1 MSKQLLNMP
10 VAAVLAAG
18 AAALSGAAS
27 NTASAM
33 PLAGGA
39 RAQRDGRNRCGRQC
53 GGTGNGGPLA
63 PAFAPAPP
71 PYYYRPSPRYYNSYY
86 DAPPRAYRYDYD
98 YAYDYAYDRYPAPR
112 YGRGAAA
119 YCASRYLSWD
129 PETGTFIGYDGLRH
143 PCP

>member
-1 MSKQLLNMP
+1 MLNMQI
-10 VAAVLAAG
+10 VALMVAG

-33 PLAGGA
+33 PMAGALALSETA
-39 RAQRDGRNRCGRQC
+39 
-53 GGTGNGGPLA
+53 GNDVLPVWWYREWGSGSA
-63 PAFAPAPP
+63 PAFAPVAP
-71 PYYYRPSPRYYNSYY
+71 PYYYRSYPRYYYSYY
-86 DAPPRAYRYDYD
+86 DAPPRAHRYDYD
-98 YAYDYAYDRYPAPR
+98 DAYDRYYAYERYPAPR
-112 YGRGAAA
+112 YGRGAVA